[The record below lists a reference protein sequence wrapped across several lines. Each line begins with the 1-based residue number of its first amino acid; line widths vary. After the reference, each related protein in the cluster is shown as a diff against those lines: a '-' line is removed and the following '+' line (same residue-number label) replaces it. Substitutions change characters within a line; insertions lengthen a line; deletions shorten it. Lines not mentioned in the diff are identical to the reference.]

1 MFKLLYFQNETCYL
15 AILTLQ
21 FDDVTVE
28 TIYTCHVGY
37 FRLEVIN
44 LYFIMQGYQIR
55 VPVRVS
61 ERKLKLRPNHHNFKE
76 MILEIKV
83 MIAKFDHVI
92 RATTAKKPAK
102 KCVVHSEFLFSSFS
116 YFCCCGSCTELA
128 STVTM

>member
-83 MIAKFDHVI
+83 MIAKFDN
-92 RATTAKKPAK
+92 
-102 KCVVHSEFLFSSFS
+102 VV
-116 YFCCCGSCTELA
+116 
-128 STVTM
+128 